1 MKVKTINLEIKQGI
15 ALYKQLYQKIQN
27 DILSGFLVKGD
38 QLLSIRKCESL
49 LKISK
54 TSIERAYEMLLDEGY
69 IISIPQKGYFVNV
82 DEEQIKLRKSLINQ
96 PVRIEKED
104 ILYDFRSQSMDSGS
118 FDIALWKKYLKDVLD
133 SSNEITTYGNPQGEL
148 ALRIA
153 LQKYA
158 YSIRGVLCN
167 SDQILI
173 GSSFQS
179 LLYILCGLCDK
190 PCTIGMEI
198 SGFPQAETVFQDY
211 GFTIKKIETDKNG
224 IVIEDL
230 YQQDIQMLYINSGS
244 HGSDHK
250 PISKEKRNE
259 LLKWAETKNAFIIE
273 DDHNGEL
280 RYHSKTAPALQ
291 GFDIGKHI
299 IYIGSFSKL
308 LLPSLRISYMVF
320 TNDLLAKFE
329 KRKENYSPTSSKI
342 EQLALAHYIVDGHL
356 ERHVK
361 KLRKRYEQKSKL
373 MEKQLEKYFPQ
384 ANCILEEA
392 ALQFIMRFPSE
403 YIVDDLIY
411 KARKHKILI
420 QKNTDNHLVISFAA
434 IKENEI
440 EDAIYALKLA
450 LQ

>member
-82 DEEQIKLRKSLINQ
+82 DEEQIKLRKSLIDQ
-96 PVRIEKED
+96 PVHIEKED

-133 SSNEITTYGNPQGEL
+133 SSDEITTYGNPQGEL

-179 LLYILCGLCDK
+179 LLYILCGLCNK
-190 PCTIGMEI
+190 PCTIGMET

-230 YQQDIQMLYINSGS
+230 YKQDIQML
-244 HGSDHK
+244 
-250 PISKEKRNE
+250 
-259 LLKWAETKNAFIIE
+259 
-273 DDHNGEL
+273 
-280 RYHSKTAPALQ
+280 
-291 GFDIGKHI
+291 
-299 IYIGSFSKL
+299 
-308 LLPSLRISYMVF
+308 
-320 TNDLLAKFE
+320 
-329 KRKENYSPTSSKI
+329 
-342 EQLALAHYIVDGHL
+342 
-356 ERHVK
+356 
-361 KLRKRYEQKSKL
+361 
-373 MEKQLEKYFPQ
+373 
-384 ANCILEEA
+384 
-392 ALQFIMRFPSE
+392 
-403 YIVDDLIY
+403 
-411 KARKHKILI
+411 
-420 QKNTDNHLVISFAA
+420 
-434 IKENEI
+434 
-440 EDAIYALKLA
+440 
-450 LQ
+450 